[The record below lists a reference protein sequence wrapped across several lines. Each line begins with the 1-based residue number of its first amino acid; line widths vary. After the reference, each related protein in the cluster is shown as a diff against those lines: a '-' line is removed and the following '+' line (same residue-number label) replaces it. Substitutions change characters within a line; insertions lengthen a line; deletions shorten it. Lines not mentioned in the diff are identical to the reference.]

1 MTTSHHPIAFGQEFT
16 ITYADAR
23 GNLIGLTQVDGTDG
37 WTGSRRQRRDD
48 KELRRKRR
56 SCYWTLL
63 NTKER

>member
-23 GNLIGLTQVDGTDG
+23 GNLIGLTQVDGMDGRTDP
-37 WTGSRRQRRDD
+37 RRQRRDD
-48 KELRRKRR
+48 EELRSKRR

-63 NTKER
+63 STKER